1 MSSNTKG
8 LHPDALG
15 DVAIVRR
22 YFESFNAGDPV
33 GMLDCLADNVVHDVN
48 EGERRI
54 GRPLFG
60 QFLQH
65 MERCYR
71 EQLRDIVIMT
81 GDVPGRVSAEY
92 VVHGTYVAS
101 DEGLPPARGQTYV
114 LPAGSFFEI
123 ADGRIGRVTTYY
135 NLRNWVQQVGG

>member
-1 MSSNTKG
+1 MTN
-8 LHPDALG
+8 PDLAL
-15 DVAIVRR
+15 VWR
-22 YFESFNAGDPV
+22 YFESFNAGHGQ
-33 GMLDCLADNVVHDVN
+33 GMLDCLSDDVVHDVN
-48 EGERRI
+48 EGERRR
-54 GRPLFG
+54 GRALFG
-60 QFLQH
+60 EFLQH

-92 VVHGTYVAS
+92 VVHGTYVAT

-123 ADGRIGRVTTYY
+123 ADGRIRRVTTYY
-135 NLRNWVQQVGG
+135 NLRNWIRQVGG